1 MNLLRILL
9 AGLLAT
15 VFSGC
20 SQQAS
25 NSAAEAA
32 AREEL
37 ARRNIPVTLAGLKQA
52 TTGRNH
58 DGAYLFE
65 DAGFFAEISDASFRD
80 ALKHASASGNYGL
93 YVMLSR
99 YEADQV
105 FPADELAS
113 SLNRAI
119 RKNTVPMA
127 ALLINHG
134 AKPGNDSL
142 FYAAYQD
149 NYDLAAL
156 LLANGGTFAASE
168 NSGALKMAA
177 RLGNLNTLQA
187 FVDSGQA
194 QQSQLNQAILYGALT
209 EKIDVVKYLVDQG
222 VDINQGDSDGC
233 TALHYLS
240 QDGTVDMV
248 RYMVNN
254 GALINATCRGAETP
268 LKWAHYGDNTQVT
281 EYLVSVG
288 ATQN

>member
-20 SQQAS
+20 SQQAA
-25 NSAAEAA
+25 NSAAETA

-52 TTGRNH
+52 TTRRNH

-65 DAGFFAEISDASFRD
+65 DAGFFAEISDVDFRD
-80 ALKHASASGNYGL
+80 ALKHASTSGNYGL

-99 YEADQV
+99 YGADQV
-105 FPADELAS
+105 FPAGELAS
-113 SLNRAI
+113 SLNQTI
-119 RKNTVPMA
+119 KKNTVRMA
-127 ALLINHG
+127 ALLITHG

-142 FYAAYQD
+142 FFAAYQD

-156 LLANGGTFAASE
+156 LLANGGTFAAGE

-177 RLGNLNTLQA
+177 RLGNLKALQA

-194 QQSQLNQAILYGALT
+194 RQSQINQAILYGALT
-209 EKIDVVKYLVDQG
+209 EQIDVVKYLVG

-248 RYMVNN
+248 KYMVNN